1 MSPASNRW
9 RVAWQS
15 RWAFVPVLLM
25 SGTVVGA
32 AIAVTVAVSE
42 RGALAAEPD
51 YYRRGA
57 AYDDWKRQVAANGA
71 LRWVV
76 TPEVVPARVGTGA
89 RLELSVADKHG
100 IALEGAAVR
109 AEVVPIVDADARCA
123 VTLPESSPGIYAADV
138 PLRIGGQWEIRATVE
153 WKGRTWSD
161 RMRRSVTFRA
171 APKMARQP

>member
-1 MSPASNRW
+1 MPTRW
-9 RVAWQS
+9 QVIWQA
-15 RWAFVPVLLM
+15 RWALVPVLLM

-32 AIAVTVAVSE
+32 AVAVTVAVSE

-76 TPEVVPARVGTGA
+76 TPEIVPARVGPGA
-89 RLELSVADKHG
+89 RIELSVTDKHG

-109 AEVVPIVDADARCA
+109 AEVVPIVDADARCTVELA
-123 VTLPESSPGIYAADV
+123 ELSPGIYGADV

-153 WKGRTWSD
+153 WKGKTWSD
-161 RMRRSVTFRA
+161 RMRRSVSFRA
-171 APKMARQP
+171 APKEQVRP